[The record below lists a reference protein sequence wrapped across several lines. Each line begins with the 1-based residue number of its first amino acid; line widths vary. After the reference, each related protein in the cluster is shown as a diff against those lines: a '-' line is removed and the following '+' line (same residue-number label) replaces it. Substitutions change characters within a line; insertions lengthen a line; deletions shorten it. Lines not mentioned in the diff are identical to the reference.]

1 MKTRKQSTKKLE
13 YRKLD
18 DSFKEKFLTNEDL
31 QNTIEAYKLD
41 VSKFWYLL
49 LFVYDFIEDIGTN
62 APALNKSVLEDFS
75 YFYTNLSEAT
85 SITLKKGTIRKAMLL
100 KERTQLESFKQPC
113 SVFVNTYSDIIH
125 SEQVIEKP

>member
-1 MKTRKQSTKKLE
+1 MEEYKKRE
-13 YRKLD
+13 YRNLD

-75 YFYTNLSEAT
+75 YFHANLLEAT
-85 SITLKKGTIRKAMLL
+85 SITLKKNNKKAMLL

-113 SVFVNTYSDIIH
+113 SILSIH
-125 SEQVIEKP
+125 TVILYIANKTEKP

>member
-1 MKTRKQSTKKLE
+1 M
-13 YRKLD
+13 D

-49 LFVYDFIEDIGTN
+49 LFIYDFIEDIGTN
-62 APALNKSVLEDFS
+62 APTLNKSVLEDFS
-75 YFYTNLSEAT
+75 YFHANLLEAT
-85 SITLKKGTIRKAMLL
+85 NIILKRIIRKAMLL

-113 SVFVNTYSDIIH
+113 SILSIH
-125 SEQVIEKP
+125 IAILYIANKIEKP